1 MPVDNDIIAQLSAA
15 LVPLLGAVC
24 GYLAG
29 KLRAAAKRARE
40 KDAADQKQQ
49 AALVEGVKS
58 LLRGQIIDLGLHYIK
73 EGDIP
78 PYGLDNLE
86 NYYTAYVD
94 LGDGDRST
102 HDIMDRC
109 RKLPIRSGGE

>member
-1 MPVDNDIIAQLSAA
+1 MPMQTLDLQPLADKLAAAMTVLLPLLTAFVGWAVAQLGKSRKADKA
-15 LVPLLGAVC
+15 LT
-24 GYLAG
+24 
-29 KLRAAAKRARE
+29 
-40 KDAADQKQQ
+40 
-49 AALVEGVKS
+49 EGVKS

-78 PYGLDNLE
+78 PYGLDSLE

-94 LGDGDRST
+94 LGDGDRSV

-109 RKLPIRSGGE
+109 RRLHIRSGSE

>member
-1 MPVDNDIIAQLSAA
+1 MWRWGCTRRGDAHADSGPAA
-15 LVPLLGAVC
+15 HRSRRGRLPACAGWA
-24 GYLAG
+24 AG
-29 KLRAAAKRARE
+29 KLGKSRKE
-40 KDAADQKQQ
+40 GK
-49 AALVEGVKS
+49 ALTEGVKS

-73 EGDIP
+73 EGEIP

-102 HDIMDRC
+102 HDIMQTC
-109 RKLPIRSGGE
+109 RRLPIRSGE

>member
-1 MPVDNDIIAQLSAA
+1 MQTLDLQPLADKLAAAMTVLLPLLTAFAGWAVAQLGKSRKADKA
-15 LVPLLGAVC
+15 LT
-24 GYLAG
+24 
-29 KLRAAAKRARE
+29 
-40 KDAADQKQQ
+40 
-49 AALVEGVKS
+49 EGVKS

-78 PYGLDNLE
+78 PYGLDSLE

-94 LGDGDRST
+94 LGDGDRSV

-109 RKLPIRSGGE
+109 RRLHIRSGSD

>member
-1 MPVDNDIIAQLSAA
+1 MQTLDLQPLADKLAATVTVLLPVLTAFAGWAVAQLGKSRKADKA
-15 LVPLLGAVC
+15 LT
-24 GYLAG
+24 
-29 KLRAAAKRARE
+29 
-40 KDAADQKQQ
+40 
-49 AALVEGVKS
+49 EGVKS

-78 PYGLDNLE
+78 PYGLDSLE

-94 LGDGDRST
+94 LGDGDRSV

-109 RKLPIRSGGE
+109 RRLHIRSGSE

>member
-1 MPVDNDIIAQLSAA
+1 MQTLDLQPLADKLAAAMPCCCRCLSAFAGWAVAQLGKSRKADKA
-15 LVPLLGAVC
+15 LT
-24 GYLAG
+24 
-29 KLRAAAKRARE
+29 
-40 KDAADQKQQ
+40 
-49 AALVEGVKS
+49 EGVKS

-94 LGDGDRST
+94 LGDGDRSN

-109 RKLPIRSGGE
+109 RRLHIRSGGE

>member
-1 MPVDNDIIAQLSAA
+1 MQTLDLQPMADKLAVVLTLLLPLLTAFAGWAAAQLGKSRKADKA
-15 LVPLLGAVC
+15 LT
-24 GYLAG
+24 
-29 KLRAAAKRARE
+29 
-40 KDAADQKQQ
+40 
-49 AALVEGVKS
+49 EGVKS

-78 PYGLDNLE
+78 PYGLDSLE

-94 LGDGDRST
+94 LGDGDRSV

-109 RKLPIRSGGE
+109 RRLHIRSGSE

>member
-1 MPVDNDIIAQLSAA
+1 MDLQSIADKLAA
-15 LVPLLGAVC
+15 VLTVVVPLLAAFSGWA
-24 GYLAG
+24 AG
-29 KLRAAAKRARE
+29 QLSKSRKE
-40 KDAADQKQQ
+40 DK
-49 AALVEGVKS
+49 ALTEGVKS

-73 EGDIP
+73 EGEIP

-102 HDIMDRC
+102 HDIMQAC
-109 RKLPIRSGGE
+109 RRLPIRSGE

>member
-1 MPVDNDIIAQLSAA
+1 MRPMEHISDLLAAA
-15 LVPLLGAVC
+15 LPLVTAFC
-24 GYLAG
+24 GW
-29 KLRAAAKRARE
+29 AAAKLARSH
-40 KDAADQKQQ
+40 KMDK
-49 AALVEGVKS
+49 ALTEGVKS

-109 RKLPIRSGGE
+109 RKLHIRSGGE

>member
-1 MPVDNDIIAQLSAA
+1 MPMQTLDLQPLADKLAAAMTVLLPLLTAFAGWAVAQLGKSRKADKA
-15 LVPLLGAVC
+15 LT
-24 GYLAG
+24 
-29 KLRAAAKRARE
+29 
-40 KDAADQKQQ
+40 
-49 AALVEGVKS
+49 EGVKS

-78 PYGLDNLE
+78 PYGLDSLE

-94 LGDGDRST
+94 LGDGDRSV

-109 RKLPIRSGGE
+109 RRLHIRSGSD

>member
-1 MPVDNDIIAQLSAA
+1 MPMQTLADKLAAAVTVLLPVLTAFAGWAVAQLGKSRKADKA
-15 LVPLLGAVC
+15 LT
-24 GYLAG
+24 
-29 KLRAAAKRARE
+29 
-40 KDAADQKQQ
+40 
-49 AALVEGVKS
+49 EGVKS

-73 EGDIP
+73 EGEIP
-78 PYGLDNLE
+78 PYGLDTLE

-109 RKLPIRSGGE
+109 WKLHIRSGGE

>member
-1 MPVDNDIIAQLSAA
+1 MRPMEHISDLLAAA
-15 LVPLLGAVC
+15 LPLVTAFC
-24 GYLAG
+24 GW
-29 KLRAAAKRARE
+29 AAAKLARSH
-40 KDAADQKQQ
+40 KMDK
-49 AALVEGVKS
+49 ALTEGVKS

-78 PYGLDNLE
+78 PYGLDSLE

-109 RKLPIRSGGE
+109 RKLHIRSGGE

>member
-1 MPVDNDIIAQLSAA
+1 MQTLDLQPLADKLAASMTVLLPLLTAFAGWAAAQLGKSRKADKA
-15 LVPLLGAVC
+15 LT
-24 GYLAG
+24 
-29 KLRAAAKRARE
+29 
-40 KDAADQKQQ
+40 
-49 AALVEGVKS
+49 EGVKS

-78 PYGLDNLE
+78 PYGLDSLE

-94 LGDGDRST
+94 LGDGDRSV

-109 RKLPIRSGGE
+109 RRLHIRSGSE